1 MKPKRYAEGT
11 FINNIS
17 AIQERCK
24 FYDSTVSKRSG
35 LSPNFYH
42 GLKNGCYQLSP
53 GTAAKLASVFNV
65 GTAELFAPNPLPP
78 PSSSSTSIHLQER
91 VEQIINNNNV
101 VILGLKKEIADLEAI
116 NEHVRRFTVPHSTP
130 IIATLTVDQPPQKRK
145 RGRPRK
151 VQAKKPQPVRILK
164 NTSPP
169 IRRAQLEKAI
179 HLRQKGHSPD
189 MIAKEI
195 KYPLTALKAYFQA
208 MGPVFSI
215 LKKRNLDDQLLRNLY
230 QSVLKNRPDLL
241 PTK

>member
-35 LSPNFYH
+35 LSQNFYQ

-53 GTAAKLASVFNV
+53 GAATKLASVFNV
-65 GTAELFAPNPLPP
+65 STAELFAPNPLP

-91 VEQIINNNNV
+91 VEQIINHNNM
-101 VILGLKKEIADLEAI
+101 VIMGLKKEIADLEAI

-145 RGRPRK
+145 QRRSRK
-151 VQAKKPQPVRILK
+151 VQAKKSYRRKI
-164 NTSPP
+164 NTSPKLNFLK
-169 IRRAQLEKAI
+169 IELLTRMRHEGKEIEQ
-179 HLRQKGHSPD
+179 
-189 MIAKEI
+189 IAKAL
-195 KYPLTALKAYFQA
+195 KYPVPSLKAYLQA
-208 MGPVFSI
+208 LGPIFAV
-215 LKKRNLDDQLLRNLY
+215 LKKRDLNPTLMREFLK
-230 QSVLKNRPDLL
+230 SILKNRPDLL
-241 PTK
+241 PTR